1 MIPKASGKV
10 PATYE
15 RLIFLG
21 DFLGDF
27 PHQVWALGVVLLL
40 PGSGPL
46 GFESA
51 VLCTFRHSRHFESD
65 RGDS

>member
-51 VLCTFRHSRHFESD
+51 VL
-65 RGDS
+65 